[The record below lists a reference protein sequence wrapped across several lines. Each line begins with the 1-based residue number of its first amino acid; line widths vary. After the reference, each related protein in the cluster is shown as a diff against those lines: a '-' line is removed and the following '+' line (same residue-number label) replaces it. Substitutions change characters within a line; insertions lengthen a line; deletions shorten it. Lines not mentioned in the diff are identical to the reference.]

1 MPRTVARL
9 AVACALAMAMPAL
22 AHQPGRDARL
32 PTIGRQPSFS
42 LTTVDGGRLALAD
55 VRGKIVAVTFI

>member
-1 MPRTVARL
+1 VARAVATL
-9 AVACALAMAMPAL
+9 AVAGVLTVTLPAR

>member
-1 MPRTVARL
+1 VARAVATL
-9 AVACALAMAMPAL
+9 AVAGVLTVTLPAR
-22 AHQPGRDARL
+22 AHQPGRDAL